1 MQKTEFYKGWF
12 TRWLAICV
20 LFAATVGSFAQL
32 CAAAEVVDQQHD
44 CHEVA
49 TDTCHGA
56 ECGSDLSRSPAHSCC
71 PAFIGLIPSVG
82 AVPIP
87 DYFSGLVFHTSTL
100 VPKDRLERLFRPP
113 RTLS

>member
-1 MQKTEFYKGWF
+1 MQKTRFYKGFF

-20 LFAATVGSFAQL
+20 LFAATVGSFTQL
-32 CAAAEVVDQQHD
+32 CAAAEAVDQQHD
-44 CHEVA
+44 CHAVA
-49 TDTCHGA
+49 ADTCHGV

-82 AVPIP
+82 TVPIP
-87 DYFSGLVFHTSTL
+87 DYFSGLIFHASTL
-100 VPKDRLERLFRPP
+100 GPKDRRERLFRPP